1 MDDRLIIKIDNTKP
15 VAISD
20 FVASFAAVH
29 DNYRLFLER
38 HNVPLEKDQ
47 SVLYIRTLRE
57 GSIIAELVPYAAKI
71 MPLLSEVNTVK
82 EFLVYTQT
90 IYDWLMG
97 QRTAPRENIT
107 PREIRNAKNALD
119 IIRNDNGAVQHFTAM
134 DGGQINFITNITHAE
149 SQAIGYGADKELR
162 QLQEKDANFRSRVV
176 MVWHQ
181 ARFVGE
187 SKTGNKAL
195 IETVSKSPLPVAF
208 NDQNMR
214 VHMMTNDPRFE
225 KPWQQLAYWVDVEVQ
240 TINSRPVAYKIM
252 NWYPEDTFEPES

>member
-1 MDDRLIIKIDNTKP
+1 M
-15 VAISD
+15 
-20 FVASFAAVH
+20 
-29 DNYRLFLER
+29 
-38 HNVPLEKDQ
+38 
-47 SVLYIRTLRE
+47 
-57 GSIIAELVPYAAKI
+57 
-71 MPLLSEVNTVK
+71 
-82 EFLVYTQT
+82 
-90 IYDWLMG
+90 
-97 QRTAPRENIT
+97 
-107 PREIRNAKNALD
+107 
-119 IIRNDNGAVQHFTAM
+119 QHFTATE
-134 DGGQINFITNITHAE
+134 GGQINFITNITHAE

-162 QLQEKDANFRSRVV
+162 HLQEKDANFRSRVV

-214 VHMMTNDPRFE
+214 VRMMTNDPRFE